1 MLLKKR
7 SREKS
12 GASPLTALSRALA
25 QGESSAEVRTLYP
38 YLKAPTKRERS
49 SGRADL
55 PSSVLRP
62 VPRSKRRCSF
72 QRRFLGFS
80 QTVKMP
86 EETAAASTAESTEEK
101 PCSSSAADS
110 SVDVAE
116 EAKKLIGTG
125 NRHLVMG
132 DVVSAV
138 SVFQEACAMLAEK
151 YGDTAD
157 ECGEAFFLCGK
168 SLLELARM
176 ENTVLG
182 NALEGVPEEEGEKQD
197 DSKIESAD
205 NLDEKTRDELRE
217 QVYDAMSE
225 EKRDSEDKKEAKED
239 GKEVKESGD
248 MQAKKEDAED
258 SAVKKE
264 EKSKS
269 PVKNGENTTVHPA
282 KEEKAAESQGKTAK
296 DSVKTDEK
304 ASENGN
310 KTTEHLV
317 KSEKAEDGKVKKS
330 PAKCEEK
337 AVEDSGK
344 MEEGADSSKQED
356 KAMTNGAKK
365 NVQQDVKSTEEPK
378 DGEDAPEP
386 MEEEGGDDD
395 EEEEEDEDEEEGE
408 GKDDK
413 ESEEEEVGNLQLAWE
428 MLEVA
433 KVIYKRKE
441 SKDDQLMAAQIF
453 LKLGEVGAES
463 GNYPQALEDFKECL
477 ALQLKHLPPHSRLL
491 AETHY
496 QLGTTFSYTAQY
508 NLAIEHF
515 TKSISVIESRLAML
529 QEVIDKAE
537 GAEEA
542 KEEKNE
548 FEELK
553 QLLPEITE
561 KVEDAK
567 ESQKT
572 AAAASEAIH
581 QTLGG
586 ASTSSAFPT
595 ENGGPSSSSTVSQIA
610 VKPADS
616 ASSAAASDISHLVRK
631 KRKPEDESPKK
642 DSDAKKVKQETTVN
656 GSGDSASNSNGV
668 QEKMEQEPVNS
679 TSSVETSA

>member
-1 MLLKKR
+1 MSSSSEMLLKKR

-138 SVFQEACAMLAEK
+138 SVFQEACAML
-151 YGDTAD
+151 
-157 ECGEAFFLCGK
+157 
-168 SLLELARM
+168 M